1 MMDKQKLEE
10 LFEEK
15 YEKEL
20 EMTVGEWLE
29 NAPETEDEAYTRLN
43 EIDRELNRTYDQWFE
58 AVGEEKDQL
67 EEYREKLKAEYNLL
81 EELFGLE
88 AKDKNW

>member
-1 MMDKQKLEE
+1 MDKQKLEE

-15 YEKEL
+15 YEKAL
-20 EMTVGEWLE
+20 GQTVGEWLV
-29 NAPETEDEAYTRLN
+29 NAPETEDEAYKRLN
-43 EIDRELNRTYDQWFE
+43 EIDAELNSTYDQWFE
-58 AVGEEKDQL
+58 AVGEEKDRL
-67 EEYREKLKAEYNLL
+67 GEYRQKLKAEYDLL